1 MEKRA
6 FLLFLKLKYMMITK
20 LNKIFSTLQ
29 KRDITYSIKC
39 NIDYS
44 IYIILK
50 VENKND
56 IYKIEL
62 NDNNIT
68 YKCEHM
74 DIEFIQYFKDFKDFI
89 NNYLKEYYD

>member
-39 NIDYS
+39 NINYS
-44 IYIILK
+44 IDIILK

-62 NDNNIT
+62 DDNNIT